1 MDKIVIAIE
10 FEENEKTTSNQFT
23 SEIINSVDK
32 NGGKISNIEITRE
45 TFLQP
50 LM

>member
-1 MDKIVIAIE
+1 MDKIVVEIK
-10 FEENEKTTSNQFT
+10 FKENEKKNSNQFIN
-23 SEIINSVDK
+23 EIINSVDK

-45 TFLQP
+45 SFLQP